1 VTRLRGALAPG
12 GWPLRRSL
20 TAIVLAVTAA
30 SLVVIAVLSVI
41 GLRTYLD
48 RQLDQQLS
56 GVVDRAAGNRP
67 PGSQPGGST
76 TTPPSGSPLGFIG
89 AGEDTLGAVIQDG
102 VVTRADRIQERTYTA
117 LDTETR
123 QALRTVAVDGHPHT
137 ISVRSADAT
146 SSSRT
151 PYRVMAQT
159 RADGDVIIVGLPR
172 SGVDAAVGQLALI
185 ITVVSL
191 AGLLLAGIAGTA
203 IVRRTLR
210 PLTRIA
216 GTATRVSALPLD
228 RGEVALAERLDP
240 ADTNPATEVGAVGA
254 ALNRL
259 LDHVGDALTARQAS
273 ETQIRQFVA
282 DASHELRTPLAAIR
296 GYAELTR
303 RSREDL
309 PPTVTHAMERVESA
323 SVRMSALVDDM
334 LLLARLDAHD
344 SPLDLSDVDVTQVVV
359 EAISDAHVAGPD
371 HTWTLDVPAD
381 PVVVTGDGLRLHQV
395 VANLL
400 TNARTH
406 TPPGT
411 RVTVAVRREQT
422 RCVVTVTDDG
432 QGIDKSLQGR
442 LFQRFARGDS
452 SRSREAGST
461 GLGLAIVDAVV
472 QAHEGT
478 VEVESA
484 PGRTQFRVTLPLRN
498 RSSQPPR

>member
-1 VTRLRGALAPG
+1 
-12 GWPLRRSL
+12 
-20 TAIVLAVTAA
+20 
-30 SLVVIAVLSVI
+30 
-41 GLRTYLD
+41 
-48 RQLDQQLS
+48 
-56 GVVDRAAGNRP
+56 
-67 PGSQPGGST
+67 
-76 TTPPSGSPLGFIG
+76 
-89 AGEDTLGAVIQDG
+89 
-102 VVTRADRIQERTYTA
+102 
-117 LDTETR
+117 
-123 QALRTVAVDGHPHT
+123 
-137 ISVRSADAT
+137 
-146 SSSRT
+146 
-151 PYRVMAQT
+151 
-159 RADGDVIIVGLPR
+159 
-172 SGVDAAVGQLALI
+172 
-185 ITVVSL
+185 
-191 AGLLLAGIAGTA
+191 
-203 IVRRTLR
+203 
-210 PLTRIA
+210 
-216 GTATRVSALPLD
+216 
-228 RGEVALAERLDP
+228 VALAERLDA
-240 ADTNPATEVGAVGA
+240 ADTNPGTEVGAVGA

-303 RSREDL
+303 RSPEDL

-344 SPLDLSDVDVTQVVV
+344 SPLDLAEVDVTQVVV
-359 EAISDAHVAGPD
+359 EAVSDAQVAGPE

-381 PVVVTGDGLRLHQV
+381 PVVVTGDSMRLHQV

-406 TPPGT
+406 TRPGI
-411 RVTVAVRREQT
+411 RVVVAVRREQT

-432 QGIDKSLQGR
+432 QGIDLSLQGR

-472 QAHEGT
+472 AAHNGT

-484 PGRTQFRVTLPLRN
+484 PGRTQFRVTLPLRGGPT
-498 RSSQPPR
+498 RPQG

>member
-1 VTRLRGALAPG
+1 MSRVRVALAPS

-56 GVVDRAAGNRP
+56 GVFDRATGNRP
-67 PGSQPGGST
+67 PGAQSGGTAT

-89 AGEDTLGAVIQDG
+89 AGEDTLGALIENG
-102 VVTRADRIQERTYTA
+102 VVTRADRIQERTYTPV
-117 LDTETR
+117 DSETQ
-123 QALRTVAVDGHPHT
+123 QALLKVRVDGRPHT
-137 ISVRSADAT
+137 ISVRSDDAT

-159 RADGDVIIVGLPR
+159 RADGDVVIVGLPR

-191 AGLLLAGIAGTA
+191 VGLLLAGIAGTA
-203 IVRRTLR
+203 IVRWTLR

-228 RGEVALAERLDP
+228 RGEVALAERLDA
-240 ADTNPATEVGAVGA
+240 ADTNPGTEVGAVGA

-259 LDHVGDALTARQAS
+259 LDHVGEALTARQAS
-273 ETQIRQFVA
+273 EMQIRQFVA

-309 PPTVTHAMERVESA
+309 SPSVTHAMERVESA

-344 SPLDLSDVDVTQVVV
+344 SPLDLSEVDVTQVVV
-359 EAISDAHVAGPD
+359 EAVSDAHVAGPG

-381 PVVVTGDGLRLHQV
+381 PVVVTGDTLRLHQV

-411 RVTVAVRREQT
+411 RVIVAVRREQT

-432 QGIDKSLQGR
+432 QGIDTSLQGR

-472 QAHEGT
+472 QAHNGT

-484 PGRTQFRVTLPLRN
+484 PGRTQFRVTLPLR
-498 RSSQPPR
+498 

>member
-1 VTRLRGALAPG
+1 
-12 GWPLRRSL
+12 
-20 TAIVLAVTAA
+20 
-30 SLVVIAVLSVI
+30 
-41 GLRTYLD
+41 
-48 RQLDQQLS
+48 
-56 GVVDRAAGNRP
+56 
-67 PGSQPGGST
+67 
-76 TTPPSGSPLGFIG
+76 
-89 AGEDTLGAVIQDG
+89 
-102 VVTRADRIQERTYTA
+102 
-117 LDTETR
+117 
-123 QALRTVAVDGHPHT
+123 
-137 ISVRSADAT
+137 
-146 SSSRT
+146 
-151 PYRVMAQT
+151 M
-159 RADGDVIIVGLPR
+159 
-172 SGVDAAVGQLALI
+172 
-185 ITVVSL
+185 
-191 AGLLLAGIAGTA
+191 
-203 IVRRTLR
+203 
-210 PLTRIA
+210 
-216 GTATRVSALPLD
+216 
-228 RGEVALAERLDP
+228 ALAERLDA
-240 ADTNPATEVGAVGA
+240 ADTNPGTEVGAVGA

-303 RSREDL
+303 RSPEDL

-344 SPLDLSDVDVTQVVV
+344 SPLDLAEVDVTQVVV
-359 EAISDAHVAGPD
+359 EAVSDAQVAGPE

-381 PVVVTGDGLRLHQV
+381 PVVVTGDSMRLHQV

-406 TPPGT
+406 TRPGI
-411 RVTVAVRREQT
+411 RVVVAVRREQT

-432 QGIDKSLQGR
+432 QGIDLSLQGR

-472 QAHEGT
+472 AAHNGT

-484 PGRTQFRVTLPLRN
+484 PGRTQFRVTLPLRGGPT
-498 RSSQPPR
+498 RPQG

>member
-1 VTRLRGALAPG
+1 MSRLRASLAPG

-41 GLRTYLD
+41 GLRTYLG

-56 GVVDRAAGNRP
+56 GVVERANGNRP
-67 PGSQPGGST
+67 PGSQSGTP
-76 TTPPSGSPLGFIG
+76 TPPTTSSPLGFIG
-89 AGEDTLGAVIQDG
+89 AGEDTLGAVIQNG
-102 VVTRADRIQERTYTA
+102 VVTRADRIQERTYTTVDA
-117 LDTETR
+117 QTQ
-123 QALRTVAVDGHPHT
+123 QAILAVRVDGQPHT

-146 SSSRT
+146 TNSRT
-151 PYRVMAQT
+151 PYRVIAQT
-159 RADGDVIIVGLPR
+159 RTDGTVVVVGLPR
-172 SGVDAAVGQLALI
+172 TGVDAAVSQLALI

-191 AGLLLAGIAGTA
+191 AGLLLAGIAGAA

-259 LDHVGDALTARQAS
+259 LDHVGEALTARQAS

-359 EAISDAHVAGPD
+359 EAVSDAHVAGAE
-371 HTWTLDVPAD
+371 HTWKLDVPAD
-381 PVVVTGDGLRLHQV
+381 PVVVTGDALRLHQV
-395 VANLL
+395 IANLL

-411 RVTVAVRREQT
+411 SVVVAVRRERT

-432 QGIDKSLQGR
+432 QGIDPSLQGR

-472 QAHEGT
+472 AAHNGA

-484 PGRTQFRVTLPLRN
+484 PGRTQFRVTLPLRGE
-498 RSSQPPR
+498 SAQPPR